1 MKDADHVLGIDLS
14 GPSNVKDTVCLA
26 FQVIGGRLQ
35 LVQPIQGAKDEELYQ
50 LTVDLLSQGPV
61 VVGLDAPLSYNP
73 GGGDRPGDTSL
84 RERIIA
90 AGLHPGS
97 VMTPTMTRMAYLT
110 LRGMAVARNLRSIP
124 DPKPEIVEV
133 HPGATMALRGAPIA
147 DVRTYKVDPGAR
159 QRLLGWLNSQ
169 GLECGNILKDPVDH
183 HIAACAATLAAWKWH
198 QRDTVWVEPASPP
211 HHPFDFAC

>member
-1 MKDADHVLGIDLS
+1 MKDTDHVLGIDLS

-26 FQVIGGRLQ
+26 FQISGGRLR
-35 LVQPIQGAKDEELYQ
+35 LIHSIQGAKDEELYQ
-50 LTVDLLSQGPV
+50 ITVDLLSQGPV

-73 GGGDRPGDTSL
+73 GGGDRPGDASL
-84 RERIIA
+84 RERIIT

-147 DVRTYKVDPGAR
+147 DVRTYKVNPKAQ
-159 QRLLGWLNSQ
+159 QRLLGWLKTQ
-169 GLECGNILKDPVDH
+169 GLDCMEIHKTLDDH
-183 HIAACAATLAAWKWH
+183 HVAACAAALAAWKWD
-198 QRDTVWVEPASPP
+198 QGTMVWVEPASPP
-211 HHPFDFAC
+211 HHPFDLAC